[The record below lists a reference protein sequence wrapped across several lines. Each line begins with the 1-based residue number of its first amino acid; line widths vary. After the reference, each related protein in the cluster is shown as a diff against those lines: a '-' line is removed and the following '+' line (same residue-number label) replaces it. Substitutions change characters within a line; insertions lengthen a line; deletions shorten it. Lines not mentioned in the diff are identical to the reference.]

1 MGVSVKDSGKHGR
14 KPTCSIYLC
23 LNVQNMLFEF
33 CIVFDTSLC
42 LEEGSLFLV
51 KVFHYLNTLSS
62 QPAPHRKTY
71 KEKYVSA
78 YLLAT

>member
-1 MGVSVKDSGKHGR
+1 MEASSSAPRALRAEPSQASTSGKGKAVDKDR
-14 KPTCSIYLC
+14 MGDSDRNK
-23 LNVQNMLFEF
+23 V
-33 CIVFDTSLC
+33 
-42 LEEGSLFLV
+42 SLFLV